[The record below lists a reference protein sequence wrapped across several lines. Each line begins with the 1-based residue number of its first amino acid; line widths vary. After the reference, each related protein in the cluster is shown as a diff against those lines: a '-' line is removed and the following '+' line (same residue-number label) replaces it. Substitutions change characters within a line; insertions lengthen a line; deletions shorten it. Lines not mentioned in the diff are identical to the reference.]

1 MDDIERTDAADRA
14 EPTGLAETTELTELV
29 PGETSLRIPVDDAV
43 LDADL
48 GVPEAARPGF
58 GRTGTGLVVFAHG
71 SGSSRLSPRNR
82 YVARALRE
90 AGLATLARFR
100 ELRAGA
106 PDELT
111 AAQARELIRELKAV
125 GGDLRALRL
134 ALTGNERGPEL
145 WAVLVGLSREAALR
159 RAAPRP
165 AARA

>member
-1 MDDIERTDAADRA
+1 MDDIERTDVADRA
-14 EPTGLAETTELTELV
+14 EPTGLAETSELTELV

-90 AGLATLARFR
+90 AGLATLLFD
-100 ELRAGA
+100 LLT
-106 PDELT
+106 PDEEEIDLAT
-111 AAQARELIRELKAV
+111 RTIRFDIGL
-125 GGDLRALRL
+125 L
-134 ALTGNERGPEL
+134 AER
-145 WAVLVGLSREAALR
+145 LVGVTDWLARMPATREMAIGYFGASTG
-159 RAAPRP
+159 
-165 AARA
+165 